1 MSYSFKANNDQVKE
15 IIRYYQGFRVDNDNS
30 FAIFRAKLSDCTITV
45 YTTNTVLFQGA
56 SAKHNYLIWAKK
68 YGYDTS
74 FIAPEDKKE
83 YANLSAIGT
92 DEVGTGDFYGP
103 VIVAA
108 TFVAKDK
115 IAVLQQLGVKDSKLL
130 TDETIIK
137 LSKKITK
144 IVPYCILVLP
154 NENYNRF
161 YQNNQG
167 NLNYIKAM
175 LHNKVILKLQRKL
188 EGKPYDVIIIDEFT
202 PKEKYLEYL
211 NKQKQVEKD
220 IEMVQRAES
229 KHIAVACSSIL
240 ARAAFISELE
250 KLSKKVNRELLK
262 GASNM
267 VDQQAAEIIKDY
279 GKEIF
284 KSIAKLNFSNFKRA
298 LELSKKIK

>member
-1 MSYSFKANNDQVKE
+1 MLQHLL
-15 IIRYYQGFRVDNDNS
+15 Q
-30 FAIFRAKLSDCTITV
+30 
-45 YTTNTVLFQGA
+45 
-56 SAKHNYLIWAKK
+56 
-68 YGYDTS
+68 
-74 FIAPEDKKE
+74 
-83 YANLSAIGT
+83 
-92 DEVGTGDFYGP
+92 
-103 VIVAA
+103 
-108 TFVAKDK
+108 K
-115 IAVLQQLGVKDSKLL
+115 INCRLQQLGVKDSKLL

-202 PKEKYLEYL
+202 PKEKYLKYL

-250 KLSKKVNRELLK
+250 KLPRRLIVN
-262 GASNM
+262 
-267 VDQQAAEIIKDY
+267 Y
-279 GKEIF
+279 
-284 KSIAKLNFSNFKRA
+284 
-298 LELSKKIK
+298 